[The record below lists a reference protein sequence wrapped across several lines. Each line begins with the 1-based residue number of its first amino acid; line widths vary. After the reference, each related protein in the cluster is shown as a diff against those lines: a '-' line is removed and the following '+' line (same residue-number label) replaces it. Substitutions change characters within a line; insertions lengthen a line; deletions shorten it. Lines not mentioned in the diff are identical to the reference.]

1 MNDGPNGVTFTTK
14 EMLLQLD
21 MKIDAI
27 DAKLDRKVDRDDFQ
41 RIASRVEQAADRA
54 AVAALESRFTA
65 LETQVRT
72 QDKINE
78 ALRVR
83 ASEVAEASATNFTR
97 GEKVIATLLALTALT
112 IQILAVTGVI
122 S

>member
-97 GEKVIATLLALTALT
+97 GEKIVATLLALTALT